1 MFGLALFKNEEYTL
15 HLALLGSHTLR
26 SLQMAYRSTVYF
38 SIGTNGTNNT
48 NRQEVYAR
56 LSGVDI
62 CSSQMEH
69 QSAACFSF
77 GAIGA
82 NGTNRQIV

>member
-15 HLALLGSHTLR
+15 HLALLGLHTLR
-26 SLQMAYRSTVYF
+26 SLQMAYQSTVYF
-38 SIGTNGTNNT
+38 SIGTNST
-48 NRQEVYAR
+48 NRQVVCAR
-56 LSGVDI
+56 FSSVNI

-69 QSAACFSF
+69 RSAACFSF
-77 GAIGA
+77 GAIGT